1 MLVPP
6 VLPALSALL
15 AVAGIQNPDAF
26 KRALSADTTEV
37 GRAARRAQE
46 NFERDRRLRL
56 PASYGSSGRCD
67 ERIGRFC
74 YWYDDGDTTLPA
86 DPPSVKDARRDLIA
100 VLGGAAARQP
110 EHDWL
115 TGQHV
120 RYLVEQD
127 LLDAG
132 VTTARGC
139 RATPW
144 WCAALEGYATHAAGR
159 YAAADSAFDRAL
171 ALAPEPIRCA
181 WLDWSVVL
189 DERLAGRVEE
199 GSCAERVALADTVF
213 WLGQPLL
220 SRPGNDLRTEYL
232 SRRVVALLRSTART
246 AYGTPW
252 GDDMEE
258 LLLRYGWSTRYSV
271 AGNTARALEGPSVI
285 GHQRSPAFQFLP
297 VTRADTG
304 LEAWEWTFK
313 PERPRSRYAPPYA
326 DEFLATTHYQVARFP
341 RGDTTLVA
349 AALGATLADPGFRGR
364 PLDQALAV
372 STGSARTV
380 ITRRDS
386 TRTPGAFLLAVP
398 PSAARSGQPAAAAGG
413 GTPPSAA
420 EPGAPLL
427 VSLETNPHGIRRFLR
442 ARTLVAPIDRTTP
455 LVLSDPLLFQAADE
469 LPRSLDEAVPR
480 MLATDR
486 VSRKAPVGV
495 YWETAGPAGD
505 SVSVSI
511 ALVPFQRGLLGRIGQ
526 GLSLVGR
533 RAPLTLEWQAGAAG
547 ERITGRALELDL
559 RRLKNGRY
567 RLVIELTGPAGSA
580 TSERTIELVP

>member
-1 MLVPP
+1 MVLPP

-15 AVAGIQNPDAF
+15 AVAGIQDPDTF
-26 KRALSADTTEV
+26 KRSLSADTTEV

-46 NFERDRRLRL
+46 TFERDRRLRL
-56 PASYGSSGRCD
+56 PASYASSGRCD

-86 DPPSVKDARRDLIA
+86 DPPAVKDARRDLIA
-100 VLGGAAARQP
+100 VLGGAAAKQP

-115 TGQHV
+115 AGQHV

-132 VTTARGC
+132 VTTARRCG
-139 RATPW
+139 ATPW
-144 WCAALEGYATHAAGR
+144 WCAALEGYANHEAGR

-171 ALAPEPIRCA
+171 TLAPEPVRCA

-189 DERLAGRVEE
+189 DDRLAGRVEE
-199 GSCAERVALADTVF
+199 GSCADRAALTDSVF

-232 SRRVVALLRSTART
+232 SRRVVSLLRSTART

-304 LEAWEWTFK
+304 LEAWEWSFK

-326 DEFLATTHYQVARFP
+326 DEFLATTQYQVARFP

-372 STGSARTV
+372 STGPAHTL
-380 ITRRDS
+380 IIRRDS
-386 TRTPGAFLLAVP
+386 ARNDGAFLLAVP
-398 PSAARSGQPAAAAGG
+398 PPAGRSGLSVAASPVAG
-413 GTPPSAA
+413 GTPPARAA
-420 EPGAPLL
+420 PALAPLL

-442 ARTLVAPIDRTTP
+442 ARTLAAPIDRTTP
-455 LVLSDPLLFQAADE
+455 LVLSDPLLFRAADE

-486 VSRKAPVGV
+486 VSRTAPVGV
-495 YWETAGPAGD
+495 YWETAGQATD

-511 ALVPFQRGLLGRIGQ
+511 ALVPFK
-526 GLSLVGR
+526 
-533 RAPLTLEWQAGAAG
+533 RAP
-547 ERITGRALELDL
+547 RPNRP
-559 RRLKNGRY
+559 
-567 RLVIELTGPAGSA
+567 GP
-580 TSERTIELVP
+580 